1 MAGDRHESPMRWA
14 TLPNAISVARLLV
27 FVPLTI
33 WLAADGRELAAT
45 LSLAAFGATD
55 WIDGFL
61 ARRLGQV
68 SRVGE
73 VLDPVADRLG
83 IIIIGFGLALLGYF
97 PWFVLITI
105 FLCDLALLVIGLAR
119 LERVREGRV
128 NLLGKAR
135 SAFIMVAMPLHLL
148 SYAEQVPA
156 EPLRTITWWML
167 LIGTVLHVAAGAVY
181 AVRYLRR
188 RAP

>member
-1 MAGDRHESPMRWA
+1 MASREQEAPMRWA

-33 WLAADGRELAAT
+33 WLAADGRALAAT

-73 VLDPVADRLG
+73 ILDPVADRL
-83 IIIIGFGLALLGYF
+83 
-97 PWFVLITI
+97 VLITI
-105 FLCDLALLVIGLAR
+105 FVCDVTLLVIGLTR
-119 LERVREGRV
+119 LDRVREGRV

-148 SYAEQVPA
+148 SYAAQVPA
-156 EPLRTITWWML
+156 EPLRGITWWML
-167 LIGTVLHVAAGAVY
+167 AIGTVLHVAAGAVY

>member
-1 MAGDRHESPMRWA
+1 MGLERQEAPMRWA
-14 TLPNAISVARLLV
+14 TLPNAISVVRLLV

-45 LSLAAFGATD
+45 VSLAAFGATD

-73 VLDPVADRLG
+73 ILDPVADRLG
-83 IIIIGFGLALLGYF
+83 IIVIGLGLALLGYF
-97 PWFVLITI
+97 PWFVLVTI
-105 FLCDLALLVIGLAR
+105 FLCDAALLVIGLTR
-119 LERVREGRV
+119 LERVREGKV

-156 EPLRTITWWML
+156 EPLRAITWWML
-167 LIGTVLHVAAGAVY
+167 VVGTMLHVAAGVVY
-181 AVRYLRR
+181 AFRYLRR
-188 RAP
+188 QAP